1 MWSLEMSKP
10 LWVYVYWSESS
21 DFKEKELLP
30 FKEFER
36 KALSAAKAVGIGNG
50 YDKTKIKVLFDDGE
64 YFECRLDL
72 CPQEDTGFRS
82 YCDSQ
87 LRWIGSDRFMK
98 TYGQDDGIVQDYL
111 KMRDYILAIEWGE

>member
-1 MWSLEMSKP
+1 MSKP

-21 DFKEKELLP
+21 EFKEKELLP

-36 KALSAAKAVGIGNG
+36 KAKLAAMAVGENNG

-64 YFECRLDL
+64 YFEVRLDL
-72 CPQEDTGFRS
+72 CPGEDHGFRS

-87 LRWIGSDRFMK
+87 LRWIGSERFMK
-98 TYGQDDGIVQDYL
+98 AYGHDEAIVQDYL
-111 KMRDYILAIEWGE
+111 KMKKYVEAIEWGE